1 MWKTPPRCVLL
12 LKKLDATL
20 DFQLDQVA
28 AFLGL
33 EEGLTVVVE
42 AHDYRRMRA
51 AYGWTFL
58 ESFDDDEKPQL
69 HQVRVVTKS
78 TKRSQDVNIGVGRR
92 FCCVSGR
99 RRRHP
104 ARLHALPLVRPPH
117 HRLQPR
123 LHGLPH
129 QPRV

>member
-1 MWKTPPRCVLL
+1 MQPRDHPRCDVSCRFQANARTPAPTAACGCLTWRHTSTQQELLVWKTPPRCVLL

-42 AHDYRRMRA
+42 AHDYRRMHA

-69 HQVRVVTKS
+69 HQVGSCTRYE
-78 TKRSQDVNIGVGRR
+78 
-92 FCCVSGR
+92 
-99 RRRHP
+99 
-104 ARLHALPLVRPPH
+104 
-117 HRLQPR
+117 
-123 LHGLPH
+123 
-129 QPRV
+129 

>member
-1 MWKTPPRCVLL
+1 MWKTPPRCVLV

-69 HQVRVVTKS
+69 HQVPYKHLIYQNPICYTQLVHYDTLN
-78 TKRSQDVNIGVGRR
+78 RSSIL
-92 FCCVSGR
+92 S
-99 RRRHP
+99 
-104 ARLHALPLVRPPH
+104 
-117 HRLQPR
+117 
-123 LHGLPH
+123 
-129 QPRV
+129 